1 MATLLRRRGWIGI
14 VAALSVLLHA
24 GALVRH
30 SLVMADA
37 AWQRDAILADL
48 GRICHAAGEASPL
61 PAADLP
67 PVPVPSAPQ
76 AECPMCLGLV
86 AAFALAGPQ
95 AEPLRAPE
103 TSAVLNVAADAPAA
117 APSHA
122 PHPPARGPP
131 AGIRVLL

>member
-48 GRICHAAGEASPL
+48 GRICHPAGEASPV

-67 PVPVPSAPQ
+67 PVPVPSAPP

-103 TSAVLNVAADAPAA
+103 ASAILSLAADAPAA
-117 APSHA
+117 PPSHT

-131 AGIRVLL
+131 AGTRVLL